1 LVLFA
6 VDRLG
11 EQSWQFAQRARQA
24 DPGLTAAQSSEAVH
38 KLALGVTRIDGAIS
52 GSPFLIAFVPAYVAM
67 LWEQAR
73 MALRMAALYGR
84 DTRDREVAAELLW
97 LRGGHGTVD
106 AARAAIAVA
115 DEGGR
120 EHPQGRR
127 GLRGWVALGRRLLV
141 IAGFLPPPDP
151 AKPKPPLWRRA
162 LGLVIAGALY
172 AVTWI
177 FPVTFMLAMA
187 FSCVNST
194 NDLASRVSAHYGG
207 GASADSLPSSG
218 APVALGTRVLRA
230 LALVLSI
237 GIPLAALAVSAHSH
251 PAGIEWYYV
260 AAALLGVSLV
270 IGLSARVSR
279 R

>member
-1 LVLFA
+1 MLFA

-11 EQSWQFAQRARQA
+11 DQAWQFAERARHA
-24 DPGLTAAQSSEAVH
+24 DAAPTAAQSSAEVHELAV
-38 KLALGVTRIDGAIS
+38 GTTRIDGAIS

-84 DTRDREVAAELLW
+84 DTRDSGVAAELLW
-97 LRGGHGTVD
+97 LRGGRGNLD
-106 AARAAIAVA
+106 DARAAIAVA
-115 DEGGR
+115 KTDGGGHR
-120 EHPQGRR
+120 PGRR
-127 GLRGWVALGRRLLV
+127 GFRGWVALGRRLLV
-141 IAGFLPPPDP
+141 IAGFLPPLDP
-151 AKPKPPLWRRA
+151 SAPKPRLWRRA
-162 LGLVIAGALY
+162 LGLVIAGVLY

-194 NDLASRVSAHYGG
+194 NDLASRVSAYYGG
-207 GASADSLPSSG
+207 DGAADSLPSSG
-218 APVALGTRVLRA
+218 AQVALGTRVLRA
-230 LALVLSI
+230 LALALSV

-251 PAGIEWYYV
+251 PAGIHWYYV
-260 AAALLGVSLV
+260 VAALLGVSLV
-270 IGLSARVSR
+270 IGLSAHASR